1 MKIKIIK
8 KSDTLFER
16 VAAILD
22 EARNN
27 VIRSV
32 NNNMVIAYWL
42 IGREIVQ
49 QIQEGKNRATYGK
62 KIIEDLSQK
71 LTQKYGRGFS
81 TTNLR
86 YFRTFFTTYSTRKPE
101 IRQIESGELK
111 KNLKRQTQSGILK
124 DLSDAVEKVKDIKCF
139 SPYLG
144 WSHYQVLM
152 SVKNKNERLFYEI
165 ESEKEGWEVKHL
177 ERQIHSFLFARL
189 LKSRDKSGVM
199 KLTKEGQVIREPADA
214 IKNPYI
220 LDFLGLPDAEIYH
233 ESALEQAIIDNIQHF
248 LLELGKGFA
257 FLGRQ
262 KRLQFDSDYFYADLV
277 FYNCILK
284 CYLLIDLKIGELTH
298 QDVGQMDSYV
308 RMFDDNTSEL
318 EIKSFC
324 AINKSSIDL

>member
-1 MKIKIIK
+1 MKKKIIK

-86 YFRTFFTTYSTRKPE
+86 YFRTFFTTYSKRNPE

-111 KNLKRQTQSGILK
+111 KNLKRQTQSGIFK

-177 ERQIHSFLFARL
+177 EKQIH
-189 LKSRDKSGVM
+189 
-199 KLTKEGQVIREPADA
+199 
-214 IKNPYI
+214 
-220 LDFLGLPDAEIYH
+220 
-233 ESALEQAIIDNIQHF
+233 
-248 LLELGKGFA
+248 
-257 FLGRQ
+257 
-262 KRLQFDSDYFYADLV
+262 
-277 FYNCILK
+277 
-284 CYLLIDLKIGELTH
+284 
-298 QDVGQMDSYV
+298 
-308 RMFDDNTSEL
+308 
-318 EIKSFC
+318 
-324 AINKSSIDL
+324 